1 MRSVYER
8 TAYEDA
14 ATRPCPRC
22 RAGEGDY
29 CRNPLTGE
37 AARLPCVV
45 RLAVANALVWAA
57 VACGVVAEWI
67 R

>member
-1 MRSVYER
+1 MRSAFER
-8 TAYEDA
+8 TPYEEA
-14 ATRPCPRC
+14 ITRPCSRC

-37 AARLPCVV
+37 ASRLPCIV
-45 RLAVANALVWAA
+45 RLAVVNALVWAS
-57 VACGVVAEWI
+57 VALGVVAEWL